1 MRGPPTEP
9 KAAVASSTADV
20 PERENAENR
29 PMSWRFFHFPDSWWH
44 FATKTETVM
53 ITRLP
58 NTPTGEALL
67 KRSSTPV
74 RKLTPEEVSAKLG
87 GGVIIFDPYACI
99 SPPGKKPLPKPK
111 VSSLPERTKAKKK
124 GGGK

>member
-44 FATKTETVM
+44 FAT
-53 ITRLP
+53 
-58 NTPTGEALL
+58 
-67 KRSSTPV
+67 
-74 RKLTPEEVSAKLG
+74 
-87 GGVIIFDPYACI
+87 
-99 SPPGKKPLPKPK
+99 
-111 VSSLPERTKAKKK
+111 
-124 GGGK
+124 